1 MSVQVVKLERPNP
14 RQEEFLKCEKKYV
27 AFGGARGGGKSW
39 AVRTKAV
46 LMALKYPGIRIL
58 LVRRTMPEL
67 ESNHLRFLRRQ
78 LAGVAEYKAVSRQ
91 LVFPGGSVLELGYCA
106 CDGDM
111 DRYQGAEFD
120 VICIDEAT
128 QLKEEWLRQFAA
140 CLRGVNEFPKRMYYT
155 CNPGGPGHGYI
166 KRLFIDRRYRAGERA
181 EEYAFIPARVTDNQ
195 ALLRAQPDYL
205 RQLEALPLRLRQ
217 AWLEG
222 KWDVF
227 QGQFFQEFVDDPAH
241 YRDRR
246 FTHVI
251 EPFDIPREWSIWRSY
266 DFGYAKP
273 FSCGWWA
280 VDHDGCV
287 YRILELYGCTGE
299 PDEGVKWTPEKQF
312 AEIRRIEDTHPW
324 LKGRDILGV
333 ADPAIWD
340 SSRGESIYET
350 ALKHRI
356 FFMKGDNRR
365 IPGWMQMHYRM
376 AFDEEGYPQLY
387 VFTGCRAFRRTVP
400 GLLFS
405 ETEPEDLDTRMEDH
419 VADESRYLCMAR
431 PIPPRRVETPP
442 LELARQLPQSVAG
455 TMRLTVTTYDGGAT
469 MGSSVTECRVYVPDT
484 VRPTAAAAVH
494 LASGGTAVGVG
505 KYAEHDRA
513 VEGEKPQSLSSTASD
528 SLERAMGNYLKAG
541 DTRSAQNLITLYK
554 ERMTPTQKKRF
565 SALFDKYGAA
575 IGW

>member
-1 MSVQVVKLERPNP
+1 MGKERNVPWEEILRRRKEGETARALAEEFGVSVESVYKRGQRERLEQRGSLQQAARKLCRSAGSMVAQMEDMDAKELKELTALLPGAGDAGGADGQGTGDGEGGAGEGSGGVEQMSVQVVKLERPNP

-78 LAGVAEYKAVSRQ
+78 LAGVAEYKAASRQ

-166 KRLFIDRRYRAGERA
+166 KRLFIDQRYRAGERA

-227 QGQFFQEFVDDPAH
+227 QGQFFQEFVDDPTH

-431 PIPPRRVETPP
+431 PIPPRRVETALPVQDDP
-442 LELARQLPQSVAG
+442 LNML
-455 TMRLTVTTYDGGAT
+455 
-469 MGSSVTECRVYVPDT
+469 
-484 VRPTAAAAVH
+484 VR
-494 LASGGTAVGVG
+494 
-505 KYAEHDRA
+505 R
-513 VEGEKPQSLSSTASD
+513 
-528 SLERAMGNYLKAG
+528 
-541 DTRSAQNLITLYK
+541 
-554 ERMTPTQKKRF
+554 
-565 SALFDKYGAA
+565 
-575 IGW
+575 

>member
-1 MSVQVVKLERPNP
+1 MGKERNVPWEEILRRRKEGETARALAEEFGVSVESVYKRGQRERLEQRGSLQQAARKLCRSAGSMVAQMEDMDAKELKELTALLRELVTLEERTDKGPGDGEGGAGEGSGGVEQMSVQVVKLERPNP

-78 LAGVAEYKAVSRQ
+78 LAGVAEYKAASRQ

-166 KRLFIDRRYRAGERA
+166 KRLFIDQRYRAGERA

-227 QGQFFQEFVDDPAH
+227 QGQFFQEFVDDPTH

-431 PIPPRRVETPP
+431 PIPPRRVETALPVQDDP
-442 LELARQLPQSVAG
+442 LNML
-455 TMRLTVTTYDGGAT
+455 
-469 MGSSVTECRVYVPDT
+469 
-484 VRPTAAAAVH
+484 VR
-494 LASGGTAVGVG
+494 
-505 KYAEHDRA
+505 R
-513 VEGEKPQSLSSTASD
+513 
-528 SLERAMGNYLKAG
+528 
-541 DTRSAQNLITLYK
+541 
-554 ERMTPTQKKRF
+554 
-565 SALFDKYGAA
+565 
-575 IGW
+575 